1 MSEEKTDKGRAHD
14 APISPGRSTPAQG
27 GRFGGPSSTP
37 STPKRDG
44 GRGAPPARTGRAL
57 AVFALIVALLVA
69 AGAAAGGYWL
79 WQQDQRLQAQHSQ
92 FVVADSVQTYLQPL
106 KDRIATVSSELQQL
120 AQQPVAPSEQTLA
133 RLDKSVDSLA
143 HTQSQLQQ
151 QFAKLLHGN
160 AEARQVGQQLTQRL
174 DDLARAKR
182 AAWAEAEA
190 GYLAFVAENR
200 VRFYDDVDSAL
211 AALKKADALLA
222 DLGGE
227 SIEARRGIARA
238 VDSLLEVNPPDR
250 LEIAHTVG
258 ELVDR
263 LDDLPL
269 AVGPRNEAGP
279 VVPASAEAPASADA
293 NWKTQVGHAWNELRG
308 SLAQLVVVAHD
319 REVLPLVTPQE
330 RFFLRQNLIHEL
342 ETARFAAFRGDEV
355 LYQESISQ
363 VQDWLKTYFDT
374 QDAAVSD
381 TIDQLSELAAEP
393 VSVPLPDI
401 SPMLRPVKQLGLR
414 SFQ

>member
-1 MSEEKTDKGRAHD
+1 MSDEKTDKGRAHE
-14 APISPGRSTPAQG
+14 APASPGRSSPVQG
-27 GRFGGPSSTP
+27 GSFGGARSTP
-37 STPKRDG
+37 PAPKRDG
-44 GRGAPPARTGRAL
+44 GRGAPPARTGRAV
-57 AVFALIVALLVA
+57 AAFALIVALLVA
-69 AGAAAGGYWL
+69 AGAAGGGYWL
-79 WQQDQRLQAQHSQ
+79 WQQHQRLQAQRSQ
-92 FVVADSVQTYLQPL
+92 YVAADSVQTYLQPL
-106 KDRIATVSSELQQL
+106 QDRLAALSSELQQL
-120 AQQPVAPSEQTLA
+120 AQHPAPPSAQALA
-133 RLDKSVDSLA
+133 RLDKSVASLA

-151 QFAKLLHGN
+151 RLAKLQQVN
-160 AEARQVGQQLTQRL
+160 AEVRQNGQQLSQRL
-174 DDLARAKR
+174 DELARAGR

-200 VRFYDDVDSAL
+200 VRFYGDVDSAL

-250 LEIAHTVG
+250 LEIAHAVG

-269 AVGPRNEAGP
+269 AVGPRNEAGAL
-279 VVPASAEAPASADA
+279 VSASAEVPASADA

-308 SLAQLVVVAHD
+308 SLAKLVVVAHD
-319 REVLPLVTPQE
+319 QEVVPLVTPQE

-342 ETARFAAFRGDEV
+342 ETARFAAFRGYET
-355 LYQESISQ
+355 LYQESLGQ

-381 TIDQLSELAAEP
+381 TIGKISELAAEP

-414 SFQ
+414 SVQ